1 MDALLRPETT
11 LDPAAWATATFADA
25 VLGDQRRT
33 DRLVGTAA
41 RLAGNPGASLPA
53 ALGDPAALKAT
64 DRPLHEPDVDVA
76 ALVAPQRQATLR
88 AAAAVPVV
96 LSVQDTTE
104 VDDTAHHAAAGLG
117 PIGSGGGRGCLLPS
131 VLALTPTPGQILGLA
146 HLEPFLRVPAPRHGE
161 RSDQRRDRPR
171 ASDVWARA
179 AAAIGAPPA
188 GVRWVH
194 VADAGADGFTFLD
207 EAHATGTDLLV
218 RAAQDRR
225 ATAPGGDVT
234 HLRQAARA
242 LAPQATRSL
251 APPAQPGHAARTA
264 TLAVAWTALTIQP
277 PAGLGGRRCRPGGC
291 APGSRT
297 RRPPAGSR
305 WGGS

>member
-96 LSVQDTTE
+96 LSVQD
-104 VDDTAHHAAAGLG
+104 
-117 PIGSGGGRGCLLPS
+117 
-131 VLALTPTPGQILGLA
+131 
-146 HLEPFLRVPAPRHGE
+146 
-161 RSDQRRDRPR
+161 
-171 ASDVWARA
+171 
-179 AAAIGAPPA
+179 
-188 GVRWVH
+188 
-194 VADAGADGFTFLD
+194 
-207 EAHATGTDLLV
+207 
-218 RAAQDRR
+218 
-225 ATAPGGDVT
+225 
-234 HLRQAARA
+234 
-242 LAPQATRSL
+242 
-251 APPAQPGHAARTA
+251 
-264 TLAVAWTALTIQP
+264 
-277 PAGLGGRRCRPGGC
+277 
-291 APGSRT
+291 
-297 RRPPAGSR
+297 
-305 WGGS
+305 